1 MCALLCLVWS
11 CCDLH
16 QTQPQPHPTS
26 TPNYTALH
34 YTNPHSLTYA
44 SSNKQT
50 KKNILP
56 NHKYLIYINIF
67 IDVRPTSTS
76 TDIYSVHSLSVY
88 LFVET
93 CTWEDMFWLVW
104 CVCVRGYCS
113 AVLMSYFM
121 SSGALQRLDLLL
133 FIPYNSTT
141 IACKHHTNNNQS
153 LTKSNLYKLT
163 NKSIHNTQGTT
174 TKQIM

>member
-16 QTQPQPHPTS
+16 QTQPQPHPTP
-26 TPNYTALH
+26 TPNYTTLH
-34 YTNPHSLTYA
+34 YTTLIPTHSRTPLQT
-44 SSNKQT
+44 NKQ
-50 KKNILP
+50 KKTYYQITNTWSTST
-56 NHKYLIYINIF
+56 F
-67 IDVRPTSTS
+67 SSTSTS